1 MGNAISGDGPSSGHV
16 ALLDDNACLDIQNSA
31 IFNDAYV
38 AEVFEGLPVYPG
50 TEIKKEV
57 DMLLIYIPLYIY
69 LFH

>member
-1 MGNAISGDGPSSGHV
+1 MGNAISGDSSSSGHA

-50 TEIKKEV
+50 TEINKKVKGLVENV
-57 DMLLIYIPLYIY
+57 FPRLEY
-69 LFH
+69 